1 MSSLYELSDA
11 YKRLRDME
19 EEVDGETLTEKTYL
33 DTLESIE
40 EPLKDKA
47 NSIAKLI
54 KKLTSDANE
63 KKEKIAVWQKS
74 KKADENKIAWLK
86 HYLTQELDHA
96 GIKKLET
103 EDFIL
108 SPRSYRDSAV
118 IDDEDKIPDQYRNYA
133 KYEGMYDVMKQDVYA
148 ALKDGKDVPGAHL
161 EPNRNVVIK

>member
-1 MSSLYELSDA
+1 MSSLYELSNA

-19 EEVDGETLTEKTYL
+19 EEIDGETLHEKTYL

-47 NSIAKLI
+47 NNIAKLI
-54 KKLTSDANE
+54 KKLTSDVAE
-63 KKEKIAVWQKS
+63 KKEKIAVWQRS
-74 KKADENKIAWLK
+74 KKIDEKKLEWLK
-86 HYLTQELDHA
+86 FYLTQELDHA

-108 SPRSYRDSAV
+108 SPRYFKASTVVYSLDLLP
-118 IDDEDKIPDQYRNYA
+118 DKFKNTKVEVTPDKSEIYKA
-133 KYEGMYDVMKQDVYA
+133 IKAGD
-148 ALKDGKDVPGAHL
+148 DVPGAHL